1 MQINTNMNSVLASNA
16 LASANKD
23 AALAMQRI
31 STTSRINSASDDPA
45 GLVTAIRLKTQIGS
59 LTKANQNINSG
70 IGALQVMDSTLGE
83 ISSILMN
90 MKELAVSST
99 NGAASADD
107 RTANNTAFQE
117 YLTQITSVSTAAKWN
132 GVSLLASTTGI
143 SIRTGSAT
151 TDTQTIATYDTQQIP
166 LGFTVA
172 AAAAVDT
179 AAHAAAAETL
189 VDTAITTISGYQS
202 KVGAMLNMM
211 DTKTNVNNALIT
223 SNTTGYASITNADLA
238 TETANLASAQ
248 IRQNAASAMF
258 AQSNTI
264 SKEIVSYLL
273 KGL

>member
-1 MQINTNMNSVLASNA
+1 MQVNTNMNSVLASNA
-16 LASANKD
+16 LTSANKD

-45 GLVTAIRLKTQIGS
+45 GLVTATRLKTQIGS

-99 NGAASADD
+99 NGGASTDD
-107 RTANNTAFQE
+107 RTANDTAFQQ
-117 YLTQITSVSTAAKWN
+117 YLTQITSISTAAKWN

-179 AAHAAAAETL
+179 AAHASAAETL

-202 KVGAMLNMM
+202 KVGAVLNLM

-223 SNTTGYASITNADLA
+223 ANTTGYASITNADLA

-264 SKEIVSYLL
+264 SKEIVGYLL

>member
-1 MQINTNMNSVLASNA
+1 VQVNTNMNSVLASNA
-16 LASANKD
+16 LVSANKD

-45 GLVTAIRLKTQIGS
+45 GLVTATRLKTQIGS

-70 IGALQVMDSTLGE
+70 IGALQVMDSSLGE
-83 ISSILMN
+83 ISSILIK

-99 NGAASADD
+99 NAAASADD

-117 YLTQITSVSTAAKWN
+117 YLTQITSVSSAAKWN

-172 AAAAVDT
+172 AAAAVST
-179 AAHAAAAETL
+179 AANAATAEGL
-189 VDTAITTISGYQS
+189 VDTAITTVSGYQS

-248 IRQNAASAMF
+248 IRQNAAAAMF

-264 SKEIVSYLL
+264 SKDIVGYLL

>member
-1 MQINTNMNSVLASNA
+1 MNSVLASNA
-16 LASANKD
+16 LVSANKD

-45 GLVTAIRLKTQIGS
+45 GLVTATRLKTQIGS

-70 IGALQVMDSTLGE
+70 IGALQVMDSSLGE
-83 ISSILMN
+83 ISSILIK

-99 NGAASADD
+99 NAAASADD

-117 YLTQITSVSTAAKWN
+117 YLTQITSVSSAAKWN

-172 AAAAVDT
+172 AAAAVST
-179 AAHAAAAETL
+179 AANAATAEGL
-189 VDTAITTISGYQS
+189 VDTAITTVSGYQS

-248 IRQNAASAMF
+248 IRQNAAAAMF

-264 SKEIVSYLL
+264 SKDIVGYLL

>member
-1 MQINTNMNSVLASNA
+1 MQVNTNMNSVLASNA

-117 YLTQITSVSTAAKWN
+117 YLTQITSVSSAAKWN

>member
-1 MQINTNMNSVLASNA
+1 MQVNTNMNSVLASNA

-45 GLVTAIRLKTQIGS
+45 GLVTATRLKTQIGS

-90 MKELAVSST
+90 MKELAVSSN
-99 NGAASADD
+99 NGAASAED
-107 RTANNTAFQE
+107 RTANNNAFQE

-143 SIRTGSAT
+143 SVRTGSAT

-179 AAHAAAAETL
+179 AAHAATAEGL

>member
-1 MQINTNMNSVLASNA
+1 MQVNTNMNSVLASNA

-143 SIRTGSAT
+143 SIRTGAAT

>member
-1 MQINTNMNSVLASNA
+1 MQVNTNMNSVLASNA

-223 SNTTGYASITNADLA
+223 SNTTGYANITNADLA

>member
-1 MQINTNMNSVLASNA
+1 MQVNTNMNSVLASNA
-16 LASANKD
+16 LTSANKD

-45 GLVTAIRLKTQIGS
+45 GLVTATRLKTQIAS
-59 LTKANQNINSG
+59 LSKANDNINSG

-99 NGAASADD
+99 NGSASADD
-107 RTANNTAFQE
+107 RTANNNAFQE
-117 YLTQITSVSTAAKWN
+117 YLTQITSISTAAKWN

-143 SIRTGSAT
+143 SIRTGSAA

-179 AAHAAAAETL
+179 SAHAATAEGL

-223 SNTTGYASITNADLA
+223 SNTTGYASLTNADLA